1 MPFYILHPVTH
12 LHPIS
17 SQFHPNPPSFHPP
30 KPSLHTGP
38 KGHTN
43 RHRAWHI
50 PASGCHGRWL
60 RGCSSPAVPAPGSAP
75 EPTLA
80 RAGGQIWPDIAKL
93 YRQGDKVSLGTL
105 FSAMVSYDRHA
116 ECRLGG
122 WGYLSD
128 FEKRC
133 EDLVEAPGF
142 RCSSSCSQKCRIGW
156 H

>member
-1 MPFYILHPVTH
+1 MHPVTH
-12 LHPIS
+12 MHPIS
-17 SQFHPNPPSFHPP
+17 SQSHPNPPSFHPP

-50 PASGCHGRWL
+50 PASCCHG
-60 RGCSSPAVPAPGSAP
+60 CSPPAVPALH
-75 EPTLA
+75 LA
-80 RAGGQIWPDIAKL
+80 RLQSRPWLVPGARFGQIS
-93 YRQGDKVSLGTL
+93 RNCTGRGTRSVWAHCFL
-105 FSAMVSYDRHA
+105 HAMVSYDRHA

-128 FEKRC
+128 FEMRC

-142 RCSSSCSQKCRIGW
+142 RCSSSCSQTCRIGW